1 MILFYVLSF
10 FNKGYTIQA
19 GTLFKGGHY
28 LRKYGNKGLDENRP
42 WSLAKIQTLYRD
54 FTTNKYNQKMEY
66 PNFEF
71 DGWYKL

>member
-1 MILFYVLSF
+1 MV
-10 FNKGYTIQA
+10 T
-19 GTLFKGGHY
+19 
-28 LRKYGNKGLDENRP
+28 

-54 FTTNKYNQKMEY
+54 FMTNKNNEKMEY